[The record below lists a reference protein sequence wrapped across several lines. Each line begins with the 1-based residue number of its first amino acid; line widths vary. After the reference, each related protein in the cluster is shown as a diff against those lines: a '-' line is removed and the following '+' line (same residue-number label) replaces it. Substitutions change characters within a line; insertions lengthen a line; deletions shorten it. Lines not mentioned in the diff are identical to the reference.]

1 MIKRQLL
8 FLLAIMS
15 VATGIHA
22 QVRNEQN
29 ARQIANQFFKQLDDA
44 QSQTSVHHR
53 NLKTAR
59 VESISITDTNG
70 ESPAFYIYNRGT
82 DDGFVIVSGDERTT
96 ATVLA
101 YSDHGSFDATSM
113 PDNVRGWLNDYASQ
127 IAAVRNS
134 AIKGTGVK
142 QLNFPKG
149 NPIVEPLIT
158 TQWNQDAPYNDNT
171 PKMSG
176 AHTPVGCMA
185 VAMAQIMNYH
195 RWPEQGTGN
204 IEYQWNNSYLD
215 RDFTECTY
223 DWDNLDVA
231 KLMSDVGIAC
241 KMNYGVNSSSAY
253 GIDAG
258 RAFVRYFGY
267 DKAMEYHVR
276 HQLDVYDW
284 NDAEWEKML
293 RDELN
298 ARRPILYTGSK
309 RDGRFYIGHAFV
321 CDGYDDAGY
330 FHFNFGWGGTDDGW
344 YRVTPVEEDYTD
356 INEYQAYH
364 SVFTHLQKDAGNPAW
379 MNIIY
384 TEWQEMMYT
393 YTSDYAE
400 TAYKFVNTAT
410 GDVYYSESVEFALN
424 STDYTNLWNV
434 GESGLYKGEIRD
446 DYVKV
451 HDMPDGTYKR
461 YAVYRP
467 KGSDVW
473 QERNFNYC
481 NANKK
486 LAEEYVW
493 VDMKDGNMTVSP
505 SLSFIIDKWYYA
517 RVSEDEVALT
527 AMPSYQD
534 SRIDSLVIPDTVEY
548 RGMKYA
554 VTDIDVSYFHDYPT
568 LTLPKNLRTITQLKN
583 SSPKLEIPSS
593 VEKILYL
600 DVSNVTDLVLPS
612 SLKYIG
618 EPGKTSVL
626 RCGNT
631 ELTIPEGVVH
641 VQNLNGNKFETV
653 NIPASLQTLGE
664 GCMRSMSDLKTVTF
678 APGCRLRELP
688 KNCFML
694 SNRLKNIVL
703 PDGLERIGAESFE
716 GCGSLKEIA
725 IPANVKRIDAGAFSG
740 CTNLEHIAFAEDS
753 KLEIIDG
760 GQYEYNGTFFGCE
773 NLEYIEFPASLK
785 VFKDCFQRCGI
796 VYADFS
802 KTQITELDKEWG
814 IFNGCHALETVML
827 PPTLKTVGN
836 MFQDCEKL
844 TSVVIPEGTE
854 EIGGVFAPNLQSLI
868 IPASVKTLGG
878 LTSNAPTVVCEGMT
892 PPEGEGL
899 ADYIYASSLRHF
911 TLYVPAGALQAYKDY
926 EFKFGRYNHIYRIM
940 VPIYEMANNSN
951 ANIVADAESAT
962 VMGSIV
968 EGALVL
974 PSTVSGTNG
983 EVPVTEIAAN
993 AFMGNA
999 GITSVDI
1006 PASIKA
1012 PVATAKSVQHRTT
1025 RNTAG
1030 ASGIGEYA
1038 FAYCL
1043 NLDTVH
1049 VHWTSPENI
1058 DETVFKGI
1066 NLSDLVLV
1074 VPYNT
1079 TSDYA
1084 TSSVWKNFGTI
1095 IEETALGI
1103 DSPINEPSAISA
1115 FDTPTYDLIGR
1126 RVNEVH
1132 PGIYIRNGKK
1142 LLVK

>member
-1 MIKRQLL
+1 MKKTILL
-8 FLLAIMS
+8 ILTAIAVFTS
-15 VATGIHA
+15 SQA
-22 QVRNEQN
+22 QVVNEQQ
-29 ARQIANQFFKQLDDA
+29 ALQQASQFFQKMENGATQNNGHRRNA
-44 QSQTSVHHR
+44 KPTVMESVDVSEV
-53 NLKTAR
+53 A
-59 VESISITDTNG
+59 G
-70 ESPAFYIYNRGT
+70 EVPAFYVFNRG
-82 DDGFVIVSGDERTT
+82 DDGGFVIVSGDSRTT
-96 ATVLA
+96 ASILA
-101 YSDHGSFDATSM
+101 YSDHGSFDARSM
-113 PDNVRGWLNDYASQ
+113 PDNVRGWLNDYARQ
-127 IAAVRNS
+127 IAAVRSS
-134 AIKGTGVK
+134 AIKSSDVK
-142 QLNFPKG
+142 QLNAPKG
-149 NPIVEPLIT
+149 NIVVEPLIT
-158 TQWNQDAPYNDNT
+158 TQWNQDAPYNDKT

-176 AHTPVGCMA
+176 AHSPVGCMA

-195 RWPEQGTGN
+195 RWPAQGTGS
-204 IEYQWNNSYLD
+204 IEYEWNNSYLD
-215 RDFTECTY
+215 CNFTECTY
-223 DWDNLDVA
+223 DWDNLNVA
-231 KLMSDVGIAC
+231 QLMSDVGIAC

-253 GIDAG
+253 NIDAG

-309 RDGRFYIGHAFV
+309 RNGRFYIGHAFV

-364 SVFTHLQKDAGNPAW
+364 SVFTHLQKDAGNAAW

-384 TEWQEMMYT
+384 KEGQEMMYT

-410 GDVYYSESVEFALN
+410 GDVYYSESIEFALN

-434 GESGLYKGEIRD
+434 DESGLRRGEIRD
-446 DYVKV
+446 DYVIV

-527 AMPSYQD
+527 VMPDYKD

-568 LTLPKNLRTITQLKN
+568 LTLPKNLRTITQLKY

-600 DVSNVTDLVLPS
+600 QVSNVTDLVLPS

-725 IPANVKRIDAGAFSG
+725 IPANVTRIDAGAFSG
-740 CTNLEHIAFAEDS
+740 CTNLEHISFAKDG

-760 GQYEYNGTFFGCE
+760 GRYEYNGTFWGCE
-773 NLEYIEFPASLK
+773 NLEYIKFPASLK

-836 MFQDCEKL
+836 MFQDCEKF
-844 TSVVIPEGTE
+844 TSVVIPEGAE
-854 EIGGVFAPNLQSLI
+854 EIGAVGAPNLQSLI
-868 IPASVKTLGG
+868 IPASVKTFGG
-878 LTSNAPTVVCEGMT
+878 LTSNAATVVCEGMT

-899 ADYIYASSLRHF
+899 ADYIYASKLRSF
-911 TLYVPAGALQAYKDY
+911 TLYVPAGAKQAYQDY
-926 EFKFGRYNHIYRIM
+926 EFTFGRYNHIYRIM
-940 VPIYEMANNSN
+940 VPIYEMADNSN
-951 ANIVADAESAT
+951 ANVVTDADAAT
-962 VMGSIV
+962 VMGSTAA
-968 EGALVL
+968 GALVL
-974 PSTVSGTNG
+974 PSTVAGTNG
-983 EVPVTEIAAN
+983 DVPVTAIAAS

-999 GITSVDI
+999 TLTSVDI
-1006 PASIKA
+1006 PASVGTSAASSKTR
-1012 PVATAKSVQHRTT
+1012 ATTEA
-1025 RNTAG
+1025 
-1030 ASGIGEYA
+1030 GIGEYA

-1043 NLDTVH
+1043 KLDTVY
-1049 VHWTSPENI
+1049 VHWTTPLNI
-1058 DETVFKGI
+1058 DETVFRG
-1066 NLSDLVLV
+1066 NDLSAITLV
-1074 VPYNT
+1074 VPDNT
-1079 TSDYA
+1079 TANYA
-1084 TSSVWKNFGTI
+1084 SAAVWKNFGTI
-1095 IEETALGI
+1095 VEESVVGIE
-1103 DSPINEPSAISA
+1103 SPLIESVDKYANAPL
-1115 FDTPTYDLIGR
+1115 YDIFGR
-1126 RVNEVH
+1126 RVTNTR
-1132 PGIYIRNGKK
+1132 PGIYIKAGKK
-1142 LLVK
+1142 ILVK